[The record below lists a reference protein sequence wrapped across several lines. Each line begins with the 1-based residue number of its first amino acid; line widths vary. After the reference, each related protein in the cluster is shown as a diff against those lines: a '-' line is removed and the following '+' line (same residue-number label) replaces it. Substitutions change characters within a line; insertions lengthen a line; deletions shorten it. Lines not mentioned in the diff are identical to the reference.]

1 MNMIKATLFSFL
13 NLRSNFLK
21 VNFRLLL
28 VDIEL
33 VNQYIQDFD
42 FFEILSVL
50 YEIDW
55 LPIGYRMP
63 VLRPA

>member
-1 MNMIKATLFSFL
+1 MNMIKATLFSSL